1 MLWNISHTEN
11 CVPATFDKISLY
23 TICLWNKNLSMYK
36 YVILSI
42 ILSTWD
48 ISKIYNEWL
57 KVLAHRTFSN
67 LVMNVCSKW
76 SWDHL
81 KAGFVGVSSVTVCQL
96 IFSYTGSSRKNV
108 GNFQDF
114 LTQSFLV
121 RFDFFTAFLEMSKP
135 ALSFWKHSRPH
146 FTMTNG
152 PKRPQKLAAA
162 PSVMV
167 PLYNSETTFFWL
179 NGHCYCIVL
188 NLSVVGVNR
197 KVSKRLKHEK
207 N

>member
-1 MLWNISHTEN
+1 MVEIYVTLSVAL
-11 CVPATFDKISLY
+11 CVNYASQFVTWCVTQCVIQCVIQYWEFPTF
-23 TICLWNKNLSMYK
+23 NKFNS
-36 YVILSI
+36 
-42 ILSTWD
+42 
-48 ISKIYNEWL
+48 
-57 KVLAHRTFSN
+57 
-67 LVMNVCSKW
+67 
-76 SWDHL
+76 
-81 KAGFVGVSSVTVCQL
+81 G
-96 IFSYTGSSRKNV
+96 GSSRERGHLSGPPLLGFVKV
-108 GNFQDF
+108 GNFQHF
-114 LTQSFLV
+114 LTRSFLV
-121 RFDFFTAFLEMSKP
+121 RFDFFTAFLEMSKR

-162 PSVMV
+162 PSVAV
-167 PLYNSETTFFWL
+167 PLYNSETTFFLL